1 MSEKPLKTVD
11 DLIEHLQ
18 LHVPCGYKLR
28 LLVHGCGR
36 ELNCPV
42 MPSLF
47 EVDKESKVVTIMA
60 DWN

>member
-1 MSEKPLKTVD
+1 MTEKPFKTVD

-28 LLVHGCGR
+28 LVTYGCG
-36 ELNCPV
+36 ETTVCPV
-42 MPSLF
+42 TPSLF
-47 EVDKESKVVTIMA
+47 EVDNKRKVVSIMA